1 MAGQFITQ
9 LKAVAVSFVWSAV
22 ASSIVFFIIKYT
34 VGLKASEEVQEEGL
48 DIAEHGERAYHY

>member
-1 MAGQFITQ
+1 
-9 LKAVAVSFVWSAV
+9 VAVSFGWSAI

-34 VGLKASEEVQEEGL
+34 VGLKTSEEAQEEGL